1 MKMRRGVSF
10 LLMCLVLMMALLS
23 AGCEHIQGH
32 IDFSKTQT
40 EDTSTETNTADNGA
54 TPLRV
59 AFASVMSPQETRE
72 AYQQLV
78 DYISKELKRPAIVLQ
93 RRTYEELNMLM
104 AGGDADVAFFST
116 GAYSAYKG
124 MQPIELL
131 AMVQTNGTTMYRTY
145 LIAPAGSNATTLDD
159 LQGKVFAFTDPI
171 SYSGKIAI
179 DFELLDRH
187 TTVEAFFKR
196 CFFTYNHDKSIW
208 AVANHLADAASVDSQ
223 IYDFAVSKNPELANK
238 VKVVAV
244 LQEAPTGPV
253 VIRSNMPESEKNQI
267 RNVFYKMSSV
277 QELRPAMKKVV
288 IDRFIPPRPE
298 MYSPLREKYRRLY
311 SYEGN

>member
-1 MKMRRGVSF
+1 MKRRKGISLVF
-10 LLMCLVLMMALLS
+10 LCLMLIMALFS
-23 AGCEHIQGH
+23 AGCENVQGH
-32 IDFSKTQT
+32 IDFSKTQI
-40 EDTSTETNTADNGA
+40 EDTSTESNTGDNGVA
-54 TPLRV
+54 PLRV

-72 AYQQLV
+72 AYQTLV
-78 DYISKELKRPAIVLQ
+78 DYISRELNRPAIVLQ

-124 MQPIELL
+124 MQQIELL

-145 LIAPAGSNATTLDD
+145 LIVPVSSDAQTLDD
-159 LQGKVFAFTDPI
+159 LKGKVFAFTDPI
-171 SYSGKIAI
+171 SYSGKISI

-187 TTVEAFFKR
+187 TTVEEFFKR

-223 IYDFAVSKNPELANK
+223 IYDFAVSKNPELAEK
-238 VKVVAV
+238 VKVIAV

-253 VIRSNMPESEKNQI
+253 VIRSNLPEKEKNQI
-267 RNVFYKMSSV
+267 RNIFYKMSSV
-277 QELRPAMKKVV
+277 QELHPAMKKVV
-288 IDRFIPPRPE
+288 IDKFIPPNPE
-298 MYSPLREKYRRLY
+298 MYRPLREKYRRLY
-311 SYEGN
+311 TYEGN

>member
-1 MKMRRGVSF
+1 MKRRKGLSF
-10 LLMCLVLMMALLS
+10 ILLCLVMIVSLLS
-23 AGCEHIQGH
+23 SGCENIQGH
-32 IDFSKTQT
+32 IDFSKTQA
-40 EDTSTETNTADNGA
+40 EEPSTESNTTDNGVA
-54 TPLRV
+54 PLRV

-72 AYQQLV
+72 AYQKLV
-78 DYISKELKRPAIVLQ
+78 DYISKELNRPAIVLQ

-131 AMVQTNGTTMYRTY
+131 AMVQTNGTTLYHTY
-145 LIAPAGSNATTLDD
+145 LIVPASSDARSLDD
-159 LQGKVFAFTDPI
+159 LRGKVFAFTDPI

-179 DFELLDRH
+179 DFELMDRH
-187 TTVEAFFKR
+187 TTVEEFFKR

-223 IYDFAVSKNPELANK
+223 IYDFAVSKNPELLEQ
-238 VKVVAV
+238 VKVITV

-253 VIRSNMPESEKNQI
+253 VIRSNMPEKEKNQI
-267 RNVFYKMSSV
+267 RNVFYKMSTV
-277 QELRPAMKKVV
+277 QELHPVMKKVV
-288 IDRFIPPRPE
+288 IDRFIPPKPE
-298 MYSPLREKYRRLY
+298 MYRPLREKYRRLY
-311 SYEGN
+311 TYEGN